1 MPGANPAL
9 LHSRG
14 LVNLT
19 ARARAGKR
27 RDLMTSWDVFW
38 FLFLFIPLIILW
50 GAALFDL
57 MGRRDL
63 VGWKKA
69 IWAMVII
76 FFPWIGVLAYLILRP
91 REMAMAYAG
100 GAAPAASS
108 APTYTPQTPPS
119 DTPTDQVPSDTLRA
133 MS

>member
-1 MPGANPAL
+1 M
-9 LHSRG
+9 
-14 LVNLT
+14 T
-19 ARARAGKR
+19 A
-27 RDLMTSWDVFW
+27 WDVFW

-100 GAAPAASS
+100 NATPAAPAASS
-108 APTYTPQTPPS
+108 APTYTPQAS
-119 DTPTDQVPSDTLRA
+119 PTDVPAEQVPSDTLRA

>member
-1 MPGANPAL
+1 
-9 LHSRG
+9 
-14 LVNLT
+14 
-19 ARARAGKR
+19 
-27 RDLMTSWDVFW
+27 MTTWDVFW

-91 REMAMAYAG
+91 REMTMPAYAG
-100 GAAPAASS
+100 GSAPASPMAAYPPQASP
-108 APTYTPQTPPS
+108 AADPTE
-119 DTPTDQVPSDTLRA
+119 QVPGDTMRA